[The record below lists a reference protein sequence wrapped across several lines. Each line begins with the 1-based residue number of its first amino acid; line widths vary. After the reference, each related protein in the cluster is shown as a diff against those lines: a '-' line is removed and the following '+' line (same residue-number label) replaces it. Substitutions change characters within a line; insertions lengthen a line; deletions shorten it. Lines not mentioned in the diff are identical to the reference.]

1 MIRFLFRSIGFLAIA
16 AAFLLIIYDGTKS
29 IAANAVFITTV
40 RNLWDMINAAS
51 LASLR
56 PLIETNFG
64 RYAWDPAFTGFLNSP
79 SWAVIGVLGII
90 FILLGRKRRPL
101 LTGDR
106 WARTWRPG
114 PYYARGAWSRAIML
128 SITSS

>member
-1 MIRFLFRSIGFLAIA
+1 MIRFLFRSIGFLAVA

-56 PLIETNFG
+56 PLIETNLG

-79 SWAVIGVLGII
+79 SWAVIGILGII

-101 LTGDR
+101 IG
-106 WARTWRPG
+106 
-114 PYYARGAWSRAIML
+114 YAR
-128 SITSS
+128 

>member
-56 PLIETNFG
+56 PVIEGNLG
-64 RYAWDPAFTGFLNSP
+64 RFVWDPAFTGFLNSP
-79 SWAVIGVLGII
+79 SWAVIGILGII

-101 LTGDR
+101 IG
-106 WARTWRPG
+106 
-114 PYYARGAWSRAIML
+114 YAR
-128 SITSS
+128 